1 MSDKGLFEA
10 AIEALED
17 AIGMMKKW
25 TAYGKEK
32 KSCRAAIRV
41 LEDYSRWQSLIEAA
55 GGVDKARAIRVLA
68 TLLQRYVMGKGTIP
82 ELERDLEAGALRE
95 IRALLEAIPN
105 GGK

>member
-55 GGVDKARAIRVLA
+55 GKVTSEDRQWATSILAESCPSVMAVLEV
-68 TLLQRYVMGKGTIP
+68 LP
-82 ELERDLEAGALRE
+82 E
-95 IRALLEAIPN
+95 P
-105 GGK
+105 KK